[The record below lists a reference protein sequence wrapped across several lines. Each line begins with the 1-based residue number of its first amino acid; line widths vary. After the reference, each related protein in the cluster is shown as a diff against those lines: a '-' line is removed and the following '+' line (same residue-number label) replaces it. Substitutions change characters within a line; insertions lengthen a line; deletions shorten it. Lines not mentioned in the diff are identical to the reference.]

1 MSVPVSI
8 ERLRD
13 AMADFHAAPYFL
25 TVSDDGRP
33 HAVAVVAS
41 WVDDELAFPVGRRSA
56 TNTAARP
63 LASLVWPPE
72 EVGGYSLIVD
82 GTRGGGCHW
91 ARGAGSAPADEG
103 RAAPGPGCRTGRR
116 LWRPLSACTSDCIPL
131 AQPS

>member
-13 AMADFHAAPYFL
+13 AMTDFHAAPYFL

-82 GTRGGGCHW
+82 GTAEVDATGQGGLVRLLPTKAVLH
-91 ARGAGSAPADEG
+91 RAPAAG
-103 RAAPGPGCRTGRR
+103 PAAASGVAE
-116 LWRPLSACTSDCIPL
+116 ACTSDCIPL